1 VSTIKLWLPIAL
13 LALAGLA
20 AAEVLTDGSGG
31 EAARAAPPLPAAA
44 LRAPRVSLASLRG
57 EPALVAF
64 WASWCGPCHEDAS
77 ALRQA
82 AHRLGD
88 RARVVAVDWDDGTA
102 PARAFVRRYHWAF
115 PVLTDTEGTAGERY
129 GVSGLPTTFVLDPAG
144 EIVATL
150 RGPQS
155 AAAFARAALSAAAPE

>member
-1 VSTIKLWLPIAL
+1 VVAVKPWLPIAL
-13 LALAGLA
+13 LVLAGLA
-20 AAEVLTDGSGG
+20 AAELLTDGSGG
-31 EAARAAPPLPAAA
+31 DPARAAPPLPNTA
-44 LRAPRVSLASLRG
+44 LRPPDISLASLRG

-64 WASWCGPCHEDAS
+64 WASWCGPCHEDAT

-82 AHRLGD
+82 ARRLGG

-102 PARAFVRRYHWAF
+102 PARAFVRRYRWGF
-115 PVLTDTEGTAGERY
+115 PVLADSEGTAGERY
-129 GVSGLPTTFVLDPAG
+129 GVSGLPTTYVLDPAG

-155 AAAFARAALSAAAPE
+155 AAAFAGAALAAAASE